1 MEMVMMIMVV
11 IIVIMVIMVVK
22 ICSENMDLRF
32 LIEES
37 SIPENALRCENMH
50 LTPSL
55 PQQTTWVHAISP
67 GCVRLEISQVVH
79 TVGKDKL

>member
-1 MEMVMMIMVV
+1 MVV
-11 IIVIMVIMVVK
+11 IIVIMVVMVIMVVK
-22 ICSENMDLRF
+22 ICPENMDLRF

-55 PQQTTWVHAISP
+55 PQQMTWAQYIWP
-67 GCVRLEISQVVH
+67 GRDGLGTSQVVH

>member
-1 MEMVMMIMVV
+1 MEMVMVV
-11 IIVIMVIMVVK
+11 IIVIMVVK

-37 SIPENALRCENMH
+37 SIPENALRCENTN

-55 PQQTTWVHAISP
+55 PQQMTCMHPISP
-67 GCVRLEISQVVH
+67 GRDGLEIGQVVH
-79 TVGKDKL
+79 TVDKDKL

>member
-1 MEMVMMIMVV
+1 MEMVMVIMVVLVIMVV
-11 IIVIMVIMVVK
+11 IIVIMVVK

-55 PQQTTWVHAISP
+55 PQQMTWVHDMGS
-67 GCVRLEISQVVH
+67 SS
-79 TVGKDKL
+79 

>member
-1 MEMVMMIMVV
+1 MVIMVVLVIMVV
-11 IIVIMVIMVVK
+11 IIVIMVVK

-37 SIPENALRCENMH
+37 SIPENGLRCENMH

-55 PQQTTWVHAISP
+55 PQQMTWVHDMGS
-67 GCVRLEISQVVH
+67 SS
-79 TVGKDKL
+79 

>member
-11 IIVIMVIMVVK
+11 IIVIMVIIVVK

-37 SIPENALRCENMH
+37 SIPENALRCENMN

-55 PQQTTWVHAISP
+55 PQQMTWAHIWP
-67 GCVRLEISQVVH
+67 GRDRLEISQVVH
-79 TVGKDKL
+79 TVDKDKL